1 MFVVV
6 HHLIVC
12 FSLFLVHHFPYRLV
26 CLPVSASE
34 EGDGH
39 GVAAAAAGAGH
50 GLGVCRG
57 GKLYVKRLEGVAAVV
72 AFEFCFS
79 SYHSVLACDYF
90 IGMMICIFPT
100 AKIHLL
106 AEVNKFIMVHKQKN

>member
-26 CLPVSASE
+26 CLPVSTSE

-50 GLGVCRG
+50 RLGICRG

-72 AFEFCFS
+72 AFECFLS
-79 SYHSVLACDYF
+79 S
-90 IGMMICIFPT
+90 
-100 AKIHLL
+100 
-106 AEVNKFIMVHKQKN
+106 

>member
-1 MFVVV
+1 MLVVV
-6 HHLIVC
+6 HHLIV
-12 FSLFLVHHFPYRLV
+12 SLLLFLVHHFPYLLV

-50 GLGVCRG
+50 RLGICRG

-72 AFEFCFS
+72 AFEFGYS
-79 SYHSVLACDYF
+79 S
-90 IGMMICIFPT
+90 
-100 AKIHLL
+100 
-106 AEVNKFIMVHKQKN
+106 